1 MLKIIDVTLRC
12 TLFRHGMVSC
22 VCGFSEYIIFLLIFS
37 IFLHLFLSH
46 LISFI
51 FATFLGFLLHSYFTF
66 SIKKLSRN
74 TLIKFTFQCAFVL
87 SIGYLLLKLLFQYF
101 EPSIAKPFQLILTFF
116 INYSFSK
123 YFTFKL

>member
-1 MLKIIDVTLRC
+1 MLKIIDVTLRS
-12 TLFRHGMVSC
+12 TLIKHSMVSC
-22 VCGFSEYIIFLLIFS
+22 ICGFSEYISFLLIFN
-37 IFLHLFLSH
+37 IFSHLFLSH

-66 SIKKLSRN
+66 SIKKLSSN
-74 TLIKFTFQCAFVL
+74 ILIKFIFQCTLVL

-123 YFTFKL
+123 FFSFKL